1 MATNLTDFT
10 AQTHGFAFENAFPF
24 AFPIEYE
31 LPYAG
36 TVALERVVPG
46 LCGGMCYTAL
56 DYFVARQA
64 RPEAHS
70 AADLSDRFLTYL
82 SERHLDSL
90 SLANVL
96 KIIEWTMMESGENAA
111 LSSRLEIPRL
121 RRWLKRGYPA
131 PVVLVRRSGAG
142 SPLENTIVLALGL
155 QTFPGG
161 RRAEIPI
168 YDPNR
173 PGETPLL
180 TMQRLR
186 GAGRIVFTQSTGERL
201 YGFFLLPYTPR
212 EVPAELHA
220 ALAGVTFAPG
230 LRMPFTLRWP
240 VDSRRVNQEFNV
252 NPAFY
257 RPYGLPGHEGLDL
270 YANHGANIYAAAEGD
285 VTKAEQPKNHPYGL
299 QVRIR
304 HSLNGIGFETIY
316 AHMSQVYVAPGQHV
330 QTGQL
335 LGLANN
341 TGNSFGSH
349 LHFTLKIDGE
359 VTTGFPAGIVDPLP
373 YLQEGAALST
383 APVELPSPCGITVY
397 TLLDLNLRAGPGTG
411 TQLLAS
417 LPSGERLDVLGSADE
432 ARQKIG
438 VQGQWLQVSTAK
450 GTAGYVAAWYV
461 QDTAQAFPPS
471 DLVVYPDNTV
481 NLRTGPGTTF
491 SAVAQLEPT
500 EALTVLGD
508 GELARQKLGKQNE
521 WLQIQT
527 AAGKRG
533 FVAAWL
539 VHTTGQTAPSSGLTV
554 YAGVHL
560 NIRARPDTDSNII
573 TVAVPGDALIV
584 LGNRDQ
590 ALSAVGV
597 EGKWLQVQTAGEF
610 TGYAAAWFVNTTA
623 PGGQPAPGGTLE
635 VYPVDAINIR
645 AQPST
650 NSPRVSG
657 AQRGERLEVE
667 DADLD
672 SARKK
677 VGQQNNWLFVQ
688 NHNGERGWA
697 AAWYLSL
704 KAP

>member
-24 AFPIEYE
+24 SFPIEYE

-36 TVALERVVPG
+36 TVALSRVVPG

-56 DYFVARQA
+56 DYYISRQA
-64 RPEAHS
+64 LPEARS
-70 AADLSDRFLTYL
+70 AVELSDRFVTYL

-96 KIIEWTMMESGENAA
+96 KIIEWTMMDPGDNAA

-121 RRWLKRGYPA
+121 RRWLRRGYPA
-131 PVVLVRRSGAG
+131 PAVLIRRSGAG

-155 QTFPGG
+155 QMAPGG
-161 RRAEIPI
+161 RRADIPI
-168 YDPNR
+168 YDPNH

-180 TMQRLR
+180 TMQRQR
-186 GAGRIVFTQSTGERL
+186 GAGRIVFTQSSGEPV

-212 EVPAELHA
+212 AVPEELHA
-220 ALAGVTFAPG
+220 ALSGVSFAPVA
-230 LRMPFTLRWP
+230 RVPFTLHWP
-240 VDSRRVNQEFNV
+240 VDSRRINQEFNV
-252 NPAFY
+252 NAPFY
-257 RPYGLPGHEGLDL
+257 RPFGLPGHEGLDL

-285 VTKAEQPKNHPYGL
+285 VTKAEMPKNHPYGL

-304 HSLNGIGFETIY
+304 HTLNGISFETIY
-316 AHMSQVYVAPGQHV
+316 AHLSKVYVAPGQHV

-359 VTTGFPAGIVDPLP
+359 VTPGFPAGIVDPLP
-373 YLQEGAALST
+373 FLQEGAALT
-383 APVELPSPCGITVY
+383 TTPVELPPPCGITVF

-411 TQLLAS
+411 TPVLAS

-438 VQGQWLQVSTAK
+438 AQGQWLQVQTVN

-461 QDTAQAFPPS
+461 QDAAQAFPPS
-471 DLVVYPDNTV
+471 DLVVYPDNAI

-491 SAVAQLEPT
+491 SAVALLEPI

-521 WLQIQT
+521 WLQILT

-539 VHTTGQTAPSSGLTV
+539 VHTTGQSAPPSGLTV
-554 YAGVHL
+554 YARVHL
-560 NIRARPDTDSNII
+560 NIRARPATDSNII
-573 TVAVPGDALIV
+573 TVAVPGDDLTV

-590 ALSAVGV
+590 ALSVIGV
-597 EGKWLQVQTAGEF
+597 EGQWLQVQTPGGF
-610 TGYAAAWFVNTTA
+610 TGYAAAWFVDTA
-623 PGGQPAPGGTLE
+623 PGGLPAPGEPLL

-645 AQPST
+645 AQPSV

-667 DADLD
+667 EADLD
-672 SARKK
+672 GARQKL
-677 VGQQNNWLFVQ
+677 GQQGSWLFVQ
-688 NHNGERGWA
+688 NQKGERGWA